1 MSSDHTTLKSVVAG
15 IVIGSLTLFGIAA
28 VYLYRNPTPLEQ
40 LLSLVIGSPA
50 EVAEV
55 IEETPV
61 VPEETNDG
69 MQAELAGVAAA
80 IAAAESPAA
89 RLALVKSY
97 IEEFSA
103 LLTPASQKE
112 LDAIIVFVEL
122 NPSALDDLDSVPA
135 SYSASLRTIKGELQQ
150 ALGVVTVASS
160 QEDEDEASPSAG
172 SSTPRAVVGQ
182 SYTLTGLLSLVETDE
197 LLGGAYFVMTNTNY
211 GEPFYLYLTGS
222 QVPVI
227 EDTMVGEIV
236 TVEVEVTSIEEGF
249 VRYIVL
255 SGPVLGETVDS
266 SDTTAS
272 PSATES

>member
-28 VYLYRNPTPLEQ
+28 VYSYRNPTPLEQ
-40 LLSLVIGSPA
+40 VLSLVTGSPA

-61 VPEETNDG
+61 VSEETNDG
-69 MQAELAGVAAA
+69 MQVELADVAAA

-97 IEEFSA
+97 IAEFSA

-122 NPSALDDLDSVPA
+122 NLSALDDLDSLPA
-135 SYSASLRTIKGELQQ
+135 SYSASLKTIKGELQQ

-197 LLGGAYFVMTNTNY
+197 LLGGAYFVMTDTNY

>member
-28 VYLYRNPTPLEQ
+28 VYSYRNPTPLEQ
-40 LLSLVIGSPA
+40 VLSLVTGSPA

-61 VPEETNDG
+61 VSEETNDG
-69 MQAELAGVAAA
+69 MQVELADVAAA

-97 IEEFSA
+97 IAEFSA

-122 NPSALDDLDSVPA
+122 NPSALDDLDSLPA
-135 SYSASLRTIKGELQQ
+135 SYSASLKTIKGELQQ

-197 LLGGAYFVMTNTNY
+197 LLGGAYFVMTDTNY